1 MGTWKRKA
9 TTTGG
14 DFEKAPPGNHPAVLV
29 AIIDL
34 GVQESE
40 YQGVKKYDERAY
52 FCWELT
58 SEKTAQGKNHIIGI
72 DLTVSM
78 NEKAKLRKWIEAWR
92 GKKLNEGEE
101 FDITKLLGQKC
112 LLSVAE
118 NKGYSKVDG
127 VAGVP
132 KGMTVNAPEHTPI
145 LWSIEED
152 EGKNPIPDWLPWLY
166 GSKLADVVA
175 DRCVKDE
182 GPPAGPPAGAPAGAP
197 AAQQEEEIPF

>member
-1 MGTWKRKA
+1 MGVWKRKA
-9 TTTGG
+9 SVSAGEF
-14 DFEKAPPGNHPAVLV
+14 DKAPPGNHPAVLV

-34 GVQESE
+34 GVQENE
-40 YQGVKKYDERAY
+40 YQGVKRYDERAY

-58 SEKTAQGKNHIIGI
+58 SEKSTTGKNHLIGI

-92 GKKLNEGEE
+92 GKKLVEGED

-118 NKGYSKVDG
+118 KNGYPKVEG
-127 VAGVP
+127 VGAVP
-132 KGMTVNAPEHTPI
+132 KGMNVNAPEHTPI
-145 LWSIEED
+145 LWDIDAD
-152 EGKNPIPDWLPWLY
+152 EGKTPIPEWLPWLY

-175 DRCVKDE
+175 TRCVRDDDGKQIRPAK
-182 GPPAGPPAGAPAGAP
+182 PPV
-197 AAQQEEEIPF
+197 EEEGIPF